1 MKKLL
6 NTIICL
12 GLVIS
17 MSACSSS
24 KAEEKVDEM
33 SNYENPTLDLSNAS
47 GQLKT
52 ILDKGTLVIAT
63 SPDYPPNEF
72 VDDEGNIF
80 GSEIDLAK
88 YVASCLGVELVI
100 EAMDFSGTLVAIDTG
115 KVDMS
120 FSGYGWKK
128 DRAELYELS
137 VGYSGS
143 DTDYGHTLIVL
154 SEDADKYKTLKDFVG
169 KKVMAQASSLQQMY
183 VEDQILTLDGSKKDD
198 MVLVTSLDQAILGL
212 ASGKCD
218 AVALD
223 EQTAKNYVAQSEG
236 QFAMT
241 NIMFDLSIYGDYE
254 GNVAAAKKGE
264 TDLINAVN
272 EAISF
277 AVEKGYYAEWYAKA
291 CEQAGVEE

>member
-6 NTIICL
+6 NTIIS
-12 GLVIS
+12 GLLIITLVGC
-17 MSACSSS
+17 SASGSEDTNEF
-24 KAEEKVDEM
+24 KDLEVVE
-33 SNYENPTLDLSNAS
+33 LDLENAS
-47 GQLKT
+47 GVLKNV
-52 ILDKGTLVIAT
+52 LDKGTLVIAT

-80 GSEIDLAK
+80 GSEIELAK
-88 YVASCLGVELVI
+88 YVAHTLGVKLEV
-100 EAMDFSGTLVAIDTG
+100 EAMDFSGTLVAVDTG
-115 KVDMS
+115 KVDMA

-143 DTDYGHTLIVL
+143 DTDYGHTLITLADDVDNYKDL
-154 SEDADKYKTLKDFVG
+154 SDFAG
-169 KKVMAQASSLQQMY
+169 KKIMAQASSLQQMY
-183 VEDQILTLDGSKKDD
+183 VEDQILTLDGASNED
-198 MVLVTSLDQAILGL
+198 MILVSSLDQAVLGL

-223 EQTAKNYVAQSEG
+223 GQTAKNYVTQSDG
-236 QFAMT
+236 QFALT

-264 TDLINAVN
+264 TDLIEAVN
-272 EAISF
+272 KVITF
-277 AVEKGYYAEWYAKA
+277 ALDKGYYQQWYKEA
-291 CEQAGVEE
+291 CELAGVEE

>member
-12 GLVIS
+12 VLAIS

-24 KAEEKVDEM
+24 KAEDKNDEM
-33 SNYENPTLDLSNAS
+33 AAYEKPVLDLSKAS
-47 GQLKT
+47 GQLKN

-72 VDDEGNIF
+72 VDDEGNIY

-88 YVASCLGVELVI
+88 YVASCLGVELVV

-115 KVDMS
+115 KVDMA

-137 VGYSGS
+137 TGYSGN
-143 DTDYGHTLIVL
+143 DIDYGHTLIVL
-154 SEDADKYKTLKDFVG
+154 SEEADKYKTLKDFVG
-169 KKVMAQASSLQQMY
+169 KTVMAQASSLQQMY
-183 VEDQILTLDGSKKDD
+183 VEDQILTLDGSNSDD

-223 EQTAKNYVAQSEG
+223 GQTAKNYVAQSEG
-236 QFAMT
+236 QFALT

-272 EAISF
+272 EVINF
-277 AVEKGYYAEWYAKA
+277 AVDKGYYAEWYKKA
-291 CEQAGVEE
+291 CEQAGVEG